1 MRGEKG
7 ETIHGGQLPAVWAV
21 GLSQR
26 RHDVERR
33 SMSRDEFD
41 FRITKK
47 TPRARA
53 PYRLDLHEIQQQ
65 LDLSP
70 QEIQELAQP
79 HEVCI
84 MINADSGIRTHNH
97 QILNPE
103 WLGP

>member
-41 FRITKK
+41 FPKK
-47 TPRARA
+47 TPF
-53 PYRLDLHEIQQQ
+53 RLDLHEIQQQ